1 VGEKRDERSAI
12 SLFSVL
18 SHLSLFVCL
27 VSPAVGQVPAAR
39 PAPLIVL
46 ITLDNQNVFD
56 SADHSFAA
64 RVQNALHVRT
74 RAPLIRR
81 EFLFHEGE
89 RYDSA
94 RVAETERN
102 LRYLGTFKSVRID
115 TISREGGVEVHV
127 TTHEV
132 VTAQL
137 QFAFKGSG
145 SSFSWRVS
153 PVENNLLG
161 TLTHAELGYQHDP
174 DRTTTSVILSRRRL
188 INDKIGA
195 STVWFHR
202 SDGTGVSAQLAQPYF
217 EAASKSS
224 GALTFDDRRV
234 RVLQFRYG
242 NVDTASSILQDRYLR
257 ARADYSR
264 AIVASPRGYVRVG
277 GIAQIRR
284 DDYTTD
290 SLYKLNG
297 FSTNSVTG
305 ALGVYVE
312 ASRINKPKVF
322 AFQSLSSEEDV
333 DLSTTLTLSLFAAPS
348 SFGYE
353 AGHSGLAPGIS
364 LHTGFQFPHGFV
376 FGDGYASGMYTS
388 VGLDSGSLG
397 VSGTAVWMPHPRHQ
411 LLVHG
416 EANALKNPLPGT
428 EFDLGLGAG
437 PRAFKQHSF
446 TGDREFFLTGEYRFM
461 LGRDVLKVGDLG
473 LAVFGDYGGAWW
485 STDATR
491 SGWDAGVGLR
501 AAFGHA
507 LVATNR
513 FDLAWHG
520 EQPGLPAG
528 WRLSLGSGLLFSTS
542 TRGSR

>member
-1 VGEKRDERSAI
+1 MAAVGEPELKLKQ
-12 SLFSVL
+12 SLVL
-18 SHLSLFVCL
+18 LAVLL
-27 VSPAVGQVPAAR
+27 PGPAFAQE
-39 PAPLIVL
+39 APRTLPSIITA

-56 SADHSFAA
+56 STDHSLAA
-64 RVQNALHVRT
+64 RVQNALHSRT
-74 RAPLIRR
+74 RASLIRR
-81 EFLFHEGE
+81 EFLFKVGD

-102 LRYLGTFKSVRID
+102 LRLLRTFKQVTID
-115 TISREGGVEVHV
+115 TTTSDSGVAVHV
-127 TTHEV
+127 TTREV

-153 PVENNLLG
+153 PVEDNLLG

-174 DRTTTSVILSRRRL
+174 DRTTTFAVLSRRRL
-188 INDKIGA
+188 INDRVGA
-195 STVWFHR
+195 STTWFQR
-202 SDGTGVSAQLAQPYF
+202 SDGTGFSAQLAQPYF

-224 GALTFDDRRV
+224 GALSFDDRRV
-234 RVLQFRYG
+234 RVLQFRFG
-242 NVDTASSILQDRYLR
+242 NVDTASAILQNRYVR

-277 GIAQIRR
+277 GIAQVRR

-290 SLYKLNG
+290 SLYQLAG
-297 FSTNSVTG
+297 FPTSSVTG
-305 ALGVYVE
+305 ALGVFVE

-333 DLSTTLTLSLFAAPS
+333 DLSTTVTLSLFGAPS
-348 SFGYE
+348 SLGYQP
-353 AGHSGLAPGIS
+353 GHSGVAPGVS

-376 FGDGYASGMYTS
+376 FADGYAGGMYTS
-388 VGLDSGSLG
+388 VGLDSGSVG
-397 VSGTAVWMPHPRHQ
+397 ASATAAWMPHPRHQ

-416 EANALKNPLPGT
+416 EVNALKNPLPGT

-446 TGDREFFLTGEYRFM
+446 TGDREFFITTEYRFM
-461 LGRDVLKVGDLG
+461 LGRDVLKIGDVG
-473 LAVFGDYGGAWW
+473 LAAFADYGGAWW
-485 STDATR
+485 STDPRRT
-491 SGWDAGVGLR
+491 GWDAGAGIR

-507 LVATNR
+507 LTATNR
-513 FDLAWHG
+513 LDISWRGAR
-520 EQPGLPAG
+520 PGLPGG
-528 WRLSLGSGLLFSTS
+528 WVFSVGTGLLFSNA
-542 TRGSR
+542 TRGAR